1 MSDDYVILDDI
12 RWYARV
18 EPIRKGEEDLLKLS
32 WGWTA
37 GMTPEQIA
45 ELDEDDPKGHV
56 ELFIDK
62 EQAIQLIADLAVA
75 LGASVQ

>member
-1 MSDDYVILDDI
+1 MNDYVILDDI
-12 RWYARV
+12 RWYAHV

-45 ELDEDDPKGHV
+45 RLTDDDPKGHV
-56 ELFIDK
+56 ELFIQKD
-62 EQAIQLIADLAVA
+62 QALQLIADLAAA
-75 LGASVQ
+75 LGATAP